1 MIAVIRESIF
11 TYSISTEEH
20 ALAVKDT
27 QVGCGDDHSKKLLDN
42 LLRSAMK
49 ALEAGMPEKMSTG

>member
-11 TYSISTEEH
+11 TYSRSTEEH

-27 QVGCGDDHSKKLLDN
+27 QVGCGDDHSKN
-42 LLRSAMK
+42 VIRQ
-49 ALEAGMPEKMSTG
+49 PSTERNESS